1 VNGQRGGRPSG
12 LESRPEGLCI
22 LETTTSRQRSNKVEA
37 AMPVTVSG
45 TYATYDLSLW
55 RWVSSSLISTD
66 VHVRDRIDA
75 ELGSVLEE
83 AGLFRSPAGVA
94 PDLLLRYEA
103 APGVLV
109 AELIDTRTNEKVWRT
124 DLRGNKGLAD
134 GEALSKFGP
143 VWRV

>member
-1 VNGQRGGRPSG
+1 
-12 LESRPEGLCI
+12 
-22 LETTTSRQRSNKVEA
+22 
-37 AMPVTVSG
+37 MPVTLCG

-55 RWVSSSLISTD
+55 RWVSSSLVSTD

-109 AELIDTRTNEKVWRT
+109 AELVDARTNEKVWRT
-124 DLRGNKGLAD
+124 DLRGNKGFKED
-134 GEALSKFGP
+134 EALPLLGP